1 MLQTV
6 SYKISDQDIEK
17 IMKLSRGYSSADL
30 TAVVKDAAMAP
41 LRSLPKGKSILT
53 VNTSELRPVNLNDF
67 FEAFEKMQP
76 SVSK

>member
-1 MLQTV
+1 
-6 SYKISDQDIEK
+6 
-17 IMKLSRGYSSADL
+17 MKLSRGYSSADL

-67 FEAFEKMQP
+67 F
-76 SVSK
+76 

>member
-1 MLQTV
+1 
-6 SYKISDQDIEK
+6 
-17 IMKLSRGYSSADL
+17 MKLSRGYSSADL

-67 FEAFEKMQP
+67 FEAFEKM
-76 SVSK
+76 